1 MSTPHINAKNGEIAE
16 RILLPGD
23 PLRAKYIAE
32 KFLKN
37 PMLFNDVRGMLGF
50 TGTYKGKPVSAM
62 GTGMGVPSISI
73 YVNELIEKYGV
84 KTLVRVGTCG
94 AMQREI
100 SIKDMIIASG
110 CATDSGLLNN
120 VFTGD
125 FAALADFELLNKA
138 YELSVDRGI
147 KAFVG
152 PLMTSDMFYGEKS
165 WGDERWAEYG
175 ILGVEM
181 EGAALYT
188 IAAKYKV
195 RALTITTVSDSP
207 FDKNEMTSEEREK
220 SLNDMIELALD
231 TVIEF

>member
-1 MSTPHINAKNGEIAE
+1 MGTPHIRAEKGEIAE

-32 KFLKN
+32 KFLEN
-37 PMLFNDVRGMLGF
+37 PVLFNDVRGILGY
-50 TGTYKGKPVSAM
+50 TGTYKGIPVSTM

-73 YVNELIEKYGV
+73 YVNELIEQYGV
-84 KTLVRVGTCG
+84 KTLIRVGTCG

-100 SIKDMIIASG
+100 SIKDVIIASG
-110 CATDSGLLNN
+110 CATDSGLHNN

-125 FAALADFELLNKA
+125 FAALADFEMLNKA
-138 YELSVDRGI
+138 YELSTGRGM
-147 KAFVG
+147 KTFVG
-152 PLMTSDMFYGEKS
+152 PMLTSDMFYGEKS

-175 ILGVEM
+175 ILGGEM
-181 EGAALYT
+181 EGVALYT
-188 IAAKYKV
+188 LAAKYKV
-195 RALTITTVSDSP
+195 RALTITTVSDSL